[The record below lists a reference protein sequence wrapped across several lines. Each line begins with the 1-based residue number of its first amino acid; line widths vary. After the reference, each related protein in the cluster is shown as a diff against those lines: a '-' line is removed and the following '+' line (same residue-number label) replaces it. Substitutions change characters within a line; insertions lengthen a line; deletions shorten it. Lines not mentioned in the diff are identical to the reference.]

1 MLTDHLGS
9 TVALTAA
16 DGSLLSQQRYLP
28 FGGTREMPGAPLL
41 DHTDLTYTGQPVPVN
56 LRGAAWK
63 SWG

>member
-1 MLTDHLGS
+1 VRGKIPADRPPFDKLRTGIGS

-41 DHTDLTYTGQPVPVN
+41 DHTDLTYTGQCQ
-56 LRGAAWK
+56 
-63 SWG
+63 